1 MNSLQ
6 QTCTN
11 TSALLC
17 TQETPLIPHTFSPSR
32 GNLLYL
38 ALDSSHNGQTH
49 AESGLWYG
57 ISQSTCIKKVHL
69 LLLQSLYFEQT
80 PACDN
85 ILVQRQRWEEEEV
98 TQRHTADSRVIWF
111 KPRRVCLLF
120 TNAGAQ
126 LELRDQW
133 TGPRRVDLASLHS
146 NQGLFIYAQAG
157 L

>member
-6 QTCTN
+6 QTRTN
-11 TSALLC
+11 TSALLS
-17 TQETPLIPHTFSPSR
+17 TQKKKTLIPHTFLPSR
-32 GNLLYL
+32 GHLLYL

-57 ISQSTCIKKVHL
+57 ISQSTCIEKVHL

-126 LELRDQW
+126 LELRDQ
-133 TGPRRVDLASLHS
+133 
-146 NQGLFIYAQAG
+146 
-157 L
+157 